1 MPSITDHLMGSSPD
15 LILSETSDELV
26 LRSKYSSKFLISL
39 MLVLLH
45 LLLLPLFMPIEHV
58 FKLLLIP
65 ILGGLTY
72 SKTITFDLRTATFAE
87 IKQLFGI
94 KLKKEIKFDE
104 IDGVVP
110 VTYPLRRGTYVF
122 LNLKNQKRRLIVLTT
137 DQAYVRTVVGAF
149 NRVLNL
155 T

>member
-1 MPSITDHLMGSSPD
+1 
-15 LILSETSDELV
+15 
-26 LRSKYSSKFLISL
+26 

-45 LLLLPLFMPIEHV
+45 LLFLPLFMPIEHV

-72 SKTITFDLRTATFAE
+72 SKTITFDRRTATFAE

-94 KLKKEIKFDE
+94 KLKKEIKFEE
-104 IDGVVP
+104 IDSVAP

-122 LNLKNQKRRLIVLTT
+122 LNLKNQKRQLVVLTT
-137 DQAYVRTVVGAF
+137 DQEYVRAVVGAF
-149 NRVLNL
+149 DRVLNQ